1 MRTIPRSGT
10 AVSSVII
17 TLACAGLL
25 AQAQTGSLA
34 DRALA
39 RIRAGRIEAGAPGI
53 SAAIAR
59 GDKIVWSGADGLADI
74 ENDVPARAATVYR
87 IASISKPIAATA
99 LMQLV
104 ERGRVSLDDP
114 VRKYLPFFPDK
125 GGLTLTVRHV
135 LTHTSGIRHYKP
147 GEMESVIRYDNIAE
161 AAKIFEDDPLL
172 FTPGT
177 KYSYS
182 TYA

>member
-1 MRTIPRSGT
+1 MRIIPRSRGL
-10 AVSSVII
+10 VPSVII

-25 AQAQTGSLA
+25 GQAQAASLA

-39 RIRAGRIEAGAPGI
+39 RIRAGRIDAGAPGI

-59 GDKIVWSGADGLADI
+59 DDQIVWSGGDGFADV
-74 ENDVPARAATVYR
+74 ENDVPARATTVYR

-114 VRKYLPFFPDK
+114 VRKYLPYFPDK
-125 GGLTLTVRHV
+125 GGLTLTVR
-135 LTHTSGIRHYKP
+135 
-147 GEMESVIRYDNIAE
+147 
-161 AAKIFEDDPLL
+161 
-172 FTPGT
+172 
-177 KYSYS
+177 
-182 TYA
+182 